1 MCILHAL
8 LPSLLTLSL
17 SHLFDMYST
26 LTSMQATSGSI
37 HQLSYRLYTYTFTS
51 PLFLLF
57 FFMVR
62 VYLDWMNM
70 CVCVCVFVCVYA
82 RVSVCLW
89 VFFSGAGKL
98 KSAFAGIDIGNQ
110 LTPSSALIP
119 KTQKKTKKLL
129 DRSSSRILNQETL
142 KSWHRQKRWINFSIP
157 TDGRL
162 TVNFSAISER

>member
-1 MCILHAL
+1 MGNKYGNILSLVRYVCILHAL

-70 CVCVCVFVCVYA
+70 CVCVCVCVCVCA
-82 RVSVCLW
+82 CVCVSVS
-89 VFFSGAGKL
+89 VFQRGWQVEISFC
-98 KSAFAGIDIGNQ
+98 
-110 LTPSSALIP
+110 
-119 KTQKKTKKLL
+119 
-129 DRSSSRILNQETL
+129 RHR
-142 KSWHRQKRWINFSIP
+142 HRQSA
-157 TDGRL
+157 D
-162 TVNFSAISER
+162 TVISSNSQ

>member
-1 MCILHAL
+1 MCVSFTRCCHHY
-8 LPSLLTLSL
+8 SL
-17 SHLFDMYST
+17 SRSLISSICTRLWRVCRQHLAAST
-26 LTSMQATSGSI
+26 SSLIDFI
-37 HQLSYRLYTYTFTS
+37 HIHLR
-51 PLFLLF
+51 LLF
-57 FFMVR
+57 SCCSSLWFEFISTG
-62 VYLDWMNM
+62 WT